1 MREERRRYGTV
12 SSGRPR
18 TATSA
23 EPRTF
28 VHANTNTPDPAQPEF
43 TVAEKSA
50 LAMLRC
56 GRSFGEAAE
65 SCGLEVQRV
74 MQLWKALH

>member
-1 MREERRRYGTV
+1 MREEWRRYGTV
-12 SSGRPR
+12 LTGRPGA
-18 TATSA
+18 ATSA

-28 VHANTNTPDPAQPEF
+28 IHANTNIHEPAPLEF
-43 TVAEKSA
+43 TIAEKSA

-74 MQLWKALH
+74 MQLWTALH